1 MDDDGGTEEISATC
15 LVKCS
20 VCGQRGHNRRTC
32 TFEVNAYD
40 RARRGSGRNVSQEAR
55 ESPPPTERTREGQSN
70 GAAACS
76 DEEDSREDGASQG
89 RRGRRR
95 RRSRATYDQELA
107 PRSAR
112 RRCRDNS
119 YSEGSALQEAAGLDP
134 PPKQE
139 AGPVIPPLTAEEV
152 RRAAASEEIL
162 GQRDRAI
169 AAIEEDAARAVAR
182 AAAEISAEAERAVKR
197 VRTEAE
203 RALAVLRLPPVP
215 V

>member
-1 MDDDGGTEEISATC
+1 M
-15 LVKCS
+15 
-20 VCGQRGHNRRTC
+20 
-32 TFEVNAYD
+32 
-40 RARRGSGRNVSQEAR
+40 
-55 ESPPPTERTREGQSN
+55 
-70 GAAACS
+70 
-76 DEEDSREDGASQG
+76 
-89 RRGRRR
+89 
-95 RRSRATYDQELA
+95 
-107 PRSAR
+107 
-112 RRCRDNS
+112 
-119 YSEGSALQEAAGLDP
+119 
-134 PPKQE
+134 
-139 AGPVIPPLTAEEV
+139 TAEEV